1 MSTNKV
7 SAGGILQD
15 ALGVLREHELTYLK
29 AGAPWMSLA
38 LAALI
43 GAEYALDQGPLGL
56 MALGVTLCAF
66 GMLMMSAMPWII
78 AGTSAAE
85 VEGKPLYQ
93 PYLADESANLG
104 ALFGLSLIVDDIE
117 FGVTA
122 RWLERDAVTLHH
134 SGDQLLPRRRE
145 RPDGTFDDSGVT
157 YTELDQDR
165 LTQVSTRGRGS
176 LFVGELYGSYRT
188 PIPFT
193 TIGRFSGYAP
203 LGAGVALMNV
213 QEPNRPLAVALQAHA
228 GLGAMYQFS
237 DSLALSAVGKM
248 YGLASFEY
256 TNSSDAARR
265 AVEAGAGTAD
275 ALFSTM
281 VSAAAHISLV
291 FIVR

>member
-1 MSTNKV
+1 MNAARRTTLTVASFIAATLLTSRTADAQDRFAV
-7 SAGGILQD
+7 QIDLGQSAG
-15 ALGVLREHELTYLK
+15 LTAYNRNVVYVEESNQ
-29 AGAPWMSLA
+29 ADTDP
-38 LAALI
+38 
-43 GAEYALDQGPLGL
+43 
-56 MALGVTLCAF
+56 
-66 GMLMMSAMPWII
+66 
-78 AGTSAAE
+78 E